1 MNINCFSI
9 VIPIYNEEDNINI
22 LYNEIKKELS
32 KIIDYEIIFVNDG
45 STDGSKNILRNL
57 ENYKDIKIIQHQF
70 NLGQSRSLLSGI
82 SSSKYETIVTLD
94 GDGQND
100 PRDILKLTKIFFSD
114 KDLELVGGLR
124 LKRKDSPVKVISS
137 QIANYTRSR
146 LLKDNCL
153 DTGCGLK
160 VFNKKIFL
168 FFPFFDGIHRFLPA
182 LFNGYGY
189 KTKFVEVNHR
199 KRMRGV
205 SKYGTLKR
213 LLFDIKDIIRV
224 KKIINRKNNV

>member
-1 MNINCFSI
+1 MNINYFSI
-9 VIPIYNEEDNINI
+9 VVPIYNEEENINI

-32 KIIDYEIIFVNDG
+32 NFTAYEIIFINDG
-45 STDGSKNILRNL
+45 STDGSKNILKSL
-57 ENYKDIKIIQHQF
+57 EKYKDTKIVQHQF

-100 PRDILKLTKIFFSD
+100 PKDIIKLIKVFFSD
-114 KDLELVGGLR
+114 KNLELVGGLR
-124 LKRKDSPVKVISS
+124 LRRKDSLVKVISS
-137 QIANYTRSR
+137 QIANFVRSR

-168 FFPFFDGIHRFLPA
+168 LFPFFDGIHRFLPA
-182 LFNGYGY
+182 LFNGFGY
-189 KTKFVEVNHR
+189 KTKFIEVNHR
-199 KRMRGV
+199 KRMRGI

-213 LLFDIKDIIRV
+213 LLFGIKDIIRV
-224 KKIINRKNNV
+224 KKIIKRKNNV

>member
-1 MNINCFSI
+1 MNINYFSI
-9 VIPIYNEEDNINI
+9 VVPIYNEEENINI

-32 KIIDYEIIFVNDG
+32 NFTAYEIIFINDG
-45 STDGSKNILRNL
+45 STDGSKNILKSL
-57 ENYKDIKIIQHQF
+57 EKYKDTKIVQHQF

-100 PRDILKLTKIFFSD
+100 PKDIIKLIKVFCSD
-114 KDLELVGGLR
+114 KNLELVGGLR
-124 LKRKDSPVKVISS
+124 LRRKDSLVKVISS
-137 QIANYTRSR
+137 QIANFVRSR

-168 FFPFFDGIHRFLPA
+168 LFPFFDGIHRFLPA
-182 LFNGYGY
+182 LFNGFGY
-189 KTKFVEVNHR
+189 KTKFIEVNHR

-213 LLFDIKDIIRV
+213 LLFGIKDIIRV

>member
-1 MNINCFSI
+1 MNINYFSI
-9 VIPIYNEEDNINI
+9 VVPIYNEEENINI

-32 KIIDYEIIFVNDG
+32 NFTAYEIIFINDG
-45 STDGSKNILRNL
+45 STDGSKNILKSL
-57 ENYKDIKIIQHQF
+57 EKYKDTKIVQHQF

-100 PRDILKLTKIFFSD
+100 PKDIIKLIKVFCSD
-114 KDLELVGGLR
+114 KNLELVGGLR
-124 LKRKDSPVKVISS
+124 LRRKDSLVKVISS
-137 QIANYTRSR
+137 QIANFVRSR

-168 FFPFFDGIHRFLPA
+168 LFPFFDGIHRFLPA
-182 LFNGYGY
+182 LFNGFGY
-189 KTKFVEVNHR
+189 KTKFIEVNHR
-199 KRMRGV
+199 KRMRGI

-213 LLFDIKDIIRV
+213 LLFGIKDIIRV
-224 KKIINRKNNV
+224 KKIIKSKNNV

>member
-1 MNINCFSI
+1 MNINYFSI
-9 VIPIYNEEDNINI
+9 VVPIYNEEENINI

-32 KIIDYEIIFVNDG
+32 NFTAYEIIFINDG
-45 STDGSKNILRNL
+45 STDGSKSILKSL
-57 ENYKDIKIIQHQF
+57 EKYKDTKIVQHQF

-100 PRDILKLTKIFFSD
+100 PKDIIKLIKVFFSD
-114 KDLELVGGLR
+114 KNLELVGGLR
-124 LKRKDSPVKVISS
+124 LKRKDSLVKVISS
-137 QIANYTRSR
+137 QIANFVRSR

-168 FFPFFDGIHRFLPA
+168 LFPFFDGIHRFLPA
-182 LFNGYGY
+182 LFNGFGY
-189 KTKFVEVNHR
+189 KTKFIEVNHR
-199 KRMRGV
+199 KRMRGI

-213 LLFDIKDIIRV
+213 LLFGIKDIIRV
-224 KKIINRKNNV
+224 KKIIKRKNNV